1 MTRSI
6 PTAAVLL
13 VLFSVTPVSG
23 ADSAA
28 PFPHIRSNQAELLE
42 AVDQA
47 SRVSATFHQLAQRLS
62 ASDVIVYLHYR
73 IATEP
78 GLAGATSFMTAAGG
92 VRYLRVSIDPRLSWC
107 QRFALL
113 GHELQHAVE
122 IAAAP
127 SVVDQPSLEALY
139 RRVGFRSPAACARCF
154 ESAGAIAAG
163 QRVQREVLTRRRDA
177 AIR

>member
-13 VLFSVTPVSG
+13 VLFSITRVSA

-28 PFPHIRSNQAELLE
+28 PFPHIRSNQSALLE

-47 SRVSATFHQLAQRLS
+47 SRASATFRQLAERLS

-73 IATEP
+73 MAGEP
-78 GLAGATSFMTAAGG
+78 GLAGATSFMSAAGG
-92 VRYLRVSIDPRLSWC
+92 LRYLRVSIDPRLLGC
-107 QRFALL
+107 QRLALL

-127 SVVDQPSLEALY
+127 SVVDQQSLEALY
-139 RRVGFRSPAACARCF
+139 RSVGFRSPAACARCF
-154 ESAGAIAAG
+154 ESADAIAAG
-163 QRVQREVLTRRRDA
+163 RRIQREVLTRRRDA
-177 AIR
+177 ATR